1 MLRAALSAILVA
13 VMCAPALAMV
23 DLPRFDLHLRCAAMG
38 SHGARTCEHSEEAA
52 RHALLAH
59 WPRYPAR
66 RKQAC
71 VQAEQRRPEGQRSYV
86 TLSRCLGSPNV
97 TG

>member
-1 MLRAALSAILVA
+1 MI
-13 VMCAPALAMV
+13 APAWAVV

-59 WPRYPAR
+59 WSRYPAQ

-71 VQAEQRRPEGQRSYV
+71 VRAEQRRPEGERSYV